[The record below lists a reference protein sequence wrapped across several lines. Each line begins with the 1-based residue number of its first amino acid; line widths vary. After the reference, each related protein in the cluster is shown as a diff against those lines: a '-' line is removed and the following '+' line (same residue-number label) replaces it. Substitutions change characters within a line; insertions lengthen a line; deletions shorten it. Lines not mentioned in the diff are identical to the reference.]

1 MSAHASGHARE
12 RKGASRGSRWAQSSA
27 ALRAFMLKEVRHLL
41 RDKQTLS
48 ILLLLPLAQLLLFG
62 FAVRTDVNNI
72 RVVVVAPSFDLSTAA
87 LQSQLENSGRFTVLP
102 SVRTVPEVEALFRS
116 ERVDVGIFLESG
128 VADALAAGDLV
139 RIEIVADASDPN
151 NGTTMQNYTLAA
163 LRQWQQRLGDSA
175 PGVRIDTRIRMR
187 FNQTLAS
194 VNLFVPGLIALILTL
209 VAALM
214 TAISLSKEKER
225 GTYEILLVS
234 PLHPWQIIIGKV
246 MPYLV
251 LSMSNLGTVL
261 LAAKLVFGVPF
272 VGSMPLL
279 IATAMLFALVSLS
292 LGVLIA
298 AVTNSQLAAMLAALG
313 GTMLPST
320 MLSGMIFPI
329 ASLPLPLQV
338 ISNIV
343 PARWFIM
350 ISRGIMLKGAGL
362 AELWVPIAVLC
373 VMLVV
378 LLTLAIRRTSVR
390 LA

>member
-1 MSAHASGHARE
+1 MRSARQ
-12 RKGASRGSRWAQSSA
+12 SRFVQSSA
-27 ALRAFMLKEVRHLL
+27 ALRAFMQKEVRHLL

-72 RVVVVAPSFDLSTAA
+72 RVAVVAPSLDIATAT
-87 LQSQLENSGRFTVLP
+87 LHTQLANSGRFTVLP
-102 SVRTVPEVEALFRS
+102 AVRSVREVEALFRR
-116 ERVDVGIFLESG
+116 ERVDVGIILEG
-128 VADALAAGDLV
+128 GIADALAAGAPV

-163 LRQWQQRLGDSA
+163 LREWQQRLGA
-175 PGVRIDTRIRMR
+175 AIPGVRIETRVRMR
-187 FNQTLAS
+187 FNQTLES

-251 LSMSNLGTVL
+251 LAMANLGTVL
-261 LAAKLVFGVPF
+261 LAAWLVFGVPF
-272 VGSMPLL
+272 VGSLPLL
-279 IATAMLFALVSLS
+279 IATATLFALVSLS

-338 ISNIV
+338 ISNII
-343 PARWFIM
+343 PARWFIV
-350 ISRGIMLKGAGL
+350 ISRGIMLKGAGI
-362 AELWVPIAVLC
+362 AELWVPILVLAL
-373 VMLVV
+373 MLGV

-390 LA
+390 LS

>member
-1 MSAHASGHARE
+1 MSGE
-12 RKGASRGSRWAQSSA
+12 RQSRFAQSSA
-27 ALRAFMLKEVRHLL
+27 ALRAFMQKEVRHLL

-72 RVVVVAPSFDLSTAA
+72 RVAVVAPSLDIATAA
-87 LQSQLENSGRFTVLP
+87 LHTQLAHSGRFTVLP
-102 SVRTVPEVEALFRS
+102 AVRTVTEVEALFRR
-116 ERVDVGIFLESG
+116 ERVDVGIILEG
-128 VADALAAGDLV
+128 GIADALAAGEPV

-163 LRQWQQRLGDSA
+163 LREWQQRLGPAAS
-175 PGVRIDTRIRMR
+175 GVRIETRVRMR
-187 FNQTLAS
+187 FNQTLES

-251 LSMSNLGTVL
+251 LSMANLMTVL
-261 LAAKLVFGVPF
+261 VAARLVFGVPF
-272 VGSMPLL
+272 VGSVPLL
-279 IATAMLFALVSLS
+279 IATAALFALVSLS

-298 AVTNSQLAAMLAALG
+298 AITNSQLAAMLAALG

-329 ASLPLPLQV
+329 ASLPLPMQV
-338 ISNIV
+338 ISNII
-343 PARWFIM
+343 PARWFIQ
-350 ISRGIMLKGAGL
+350 ISRGIMLKGAGI
-362 AELWVPIAVLC
+362 AELWQPILVLC

>member
-1 MSAHASGHARE
+1 MR
-12 RKGASRGSRWAQSSA
+12 
-27 ALRAFMLKEVRHLL
+27 KEVRHLL

-72 RVVVVAPSFDLSTAA
+72 RVAVVAPSLDIATAA
-87 LQSQLENSGRFTVLP
+87 LHAQLTNSGRFTVLP
-102 SVRTVPEVEALFRS
+102 AVRTVSDVEALFRR
-116 ERVDVGIFLESG
+116 ERVDVGIILVG
-128 VADALAAGDLV
+128 GIADAIAAGDVV
-139 RIEIVADASDPN
+139 RVEIVADASDPN

-163 LRQWQQRLGDSA
+163 LREWQQRLGGSTA
-175 PGVRIDTRIRMR
+175 GVRIESRVRMR
-187 FNQTLAS
+187 FNQTLES

-251 LSMSNLGTVL
+251 LSMANLVTVL
-261 LAAKLVFGVPF
+261 VAARLVFGVPF
-272 VGSMPLL
+272 VGSVPLL

-298 AVTNSQLAAMLAALG
+298 ALTNSQLAAMLAALG

-329 ASLPLPLQV
+329 ASLPLPMQV
-338 ISNIV
+338 ISNII
-343 PARWFIM
+343 PARWFIQ
-350 ISRGIMLKGAGL
+350 ISRGIMLKGAGV
-362 AELWVPIAVLC
+362 AELWQPILVLC

>member
-1 MSAHASGHARE
+1 MSGHSSE
-12 RKGASRGSRWAQSSA
+12 RKHGGRASRWAQSAA
-27 ALRAFMLKEVRHLL
+27 ALRAFMQKEVRHLL

-72 RVVVVAPSFDLSTAA
+72 RVVVVAPSSDLATAA
-87 LQSQLENSGRFTVLP
+87 LHTQLENSGRFTVLP

-116 ERVDVGIFLESG
+116 ERVDVGIFLEGG

-151 NGTTMQNYTLAA
+151 NGTTMQNYTVAA
-163 LRQWQQRLGDSA
+163 LRQWQQRLGAST
-175 PGVRIDTRIRMR
+175 PGVRIDTRVRMR
-187 FNQTLAS
+187 FNQTLES

-209 VAALM
+209 VASLM

-251 LSMSNLGTVL
+251 LSMANLGTVL

-298 AVTNSQLAAMLAALG
+298 AITNSQLAAMLAALG

-350 ISRGIMLKGAGL
+350 ISRGIMLKGAGIG
-362 AELWVPIAVLC
+362 ELWVPIAVLC
-373 VMLVV
+373 FMLVV